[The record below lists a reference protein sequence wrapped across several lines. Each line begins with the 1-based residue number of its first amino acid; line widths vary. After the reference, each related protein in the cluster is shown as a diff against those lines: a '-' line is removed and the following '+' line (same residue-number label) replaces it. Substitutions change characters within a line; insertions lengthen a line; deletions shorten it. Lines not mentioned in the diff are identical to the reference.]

1 MSRFFLACALVAA
14 LSSTAA
20 ADRAG
25 PSFARPPAGWRAQ
38 HDAPAIDRDI
48 ARAGLV
54 DRAAVRAKLAEQRA
68 ANLARF
74 RAYRTGGSY
83 PSNVYTPGF
92 ANVWRDQ
99 DGRYCAAATIIRA
112 SGEGVLVATVAA
124 ENNFIKLADVT
135 SGALMDWILTSGLT
149 QAELAL
155 IQRPFMPVT
164 KRPEL
169 QPPQPIVVDTGL
181 RAAETRRLAKLYAG
195 IDGKLVA
202 SQQDSLERATDRLMQ
217 HPELAA
223 ALLAR

>member
-1 MSRFFLACALVAA
+1 MSRFLLACSLLAA
-14 LSSTAA
+14 LSSTAL
-20 ADRAG
+20 ADRAA

-38 HDAPAIDRDI
+38 PAGIDRDI
-48 ARAGLV
+48 AFVGIV
-54 DRAAVRAKLAEQRA
+54 DRAAVRAKLLEQRA

-74 RAYRTGGSY
+74 RAYRTAGSY
-83 PSNVYTPGF
+83 PSNVYTPGL

-112 SGEGVLVATVAA
+112 SGQGALVATIAG

-135 SGALMDWILTSGLT
+135 SGPLLDWILTSGLT

-164 KRPEL
+164 RRPEI
-169 QPPQPIVVDTGL
+169 QPEQPIVVDAGL
-181 RAAETRRLAKLYAG
+181 RAAETRRLAKLYAE
-195 IDGKLVA
+195 IDAKLVA
-202 SQQDSLERATDRLMQ
+202 SRDASVERATDRLMQ

-223 ALLAR
+223 AFLAR